1 MNLTR
6 RKETLQNYEN
16 DMSVLQGRDKTQKI
30 LKNKIGLVSEYDVYF
45 LYFFCIQELKETEEK
60 LRNTNQDLCN
70 QMRQMV
76 QDFDHDKQEA
86 VDR

>member
-1 MNLTR
+1 MKMMFISST
-6 RKETLQNYEN
+6 
-16 DMSVLQGRDKTQKI
+16 V
-30 LKNKIGLVSEYDVYF
+30 
-45 LYFFCIQELKETEEK
+45 FFCIQELKETEEK

-76 QDFDHDKQEA
+76 QDFDRDKQEA